1 MCVLNTVKVKKQFR
15 SPNISSVMKVMNIQ
29 MQKKPDMTHDLQ
41 VNELAL
47 TVFLYSQDNIL
58 CMMHS

>member
-1 MCVLNTVKVKKQFR
+1 MHVLNTAKLKKQFR
-15 SPNISSVMKVMNIQ
+15 FPNISLVLEVTYIQ
-29 MQKKPDMTHDLQ
+29 MQKKPDMIHDLQ

-47 TVFLYSQDNIL
+47 TIFLYSRVNIL